1 MTLIAQ
7 ITDPHLRD
15 DGADP
20 CHDPAEAMRRAFA
33 MIAAME
39 RQPDAIV
46 LTGDIIDRTARSYDH
61 VMHLLA
67 QAPVPLLPL
76 SGNHDRAGEFR
87 STFSGWADFADGHL
101 SFARPVGEMLLVGLD
116 SNLAGASGGV
126 DRARLD
132 WLEAVLAGA
141 QSPVILALHHPPFS
155 THAPHLDK
163 GGFEGAGDLEALVKD
178 SPVCRIIAGHS
189 HRGMQTL
196 WAGVPASTAIAI
208 GHGLSLS
215 FTGARHTPL
224 PTAPGYELH
233 HLHAGT
239 LVSHQVLVG

>member
-76 SGNHDRAGEFR
+76 SGN
-87 STFSGWADFADGHL
+87 
-101 SFARPVGEMLLVGLD
+101 
-116 SNLAGASGGV
+116 
-126 DRARLD
+126 
-132 WLEAVLAGA
+132 
-141 QSPVILALHHPPFS
+141 
-155 THAPHLDK
+155 
-163 GGFEGAGDLEALVKD
+163 
-178 SPVCRIIAGHS
+178 
-189 HRGMQTL
+189 
-196 WAGVPASTAIAI
+196 
-208 GHGLSLS
+208 
-215 FTGARHTPL
+215 
-224 PTAPGYELH
+224 
-233 HLHAGT
+233 
-239 LVSHQVLVG
+239 